1 MKFLVI
7 YYATAEAQSK
17 MSEDTPEQNAA
28 TMQKWMGWAEKVGK
42 KMIDFGAPLMMAT
55 EVNAEGKIKQGNGH
69 VSGYTLFEA
78 ADLEEA
84 AAMLKG
90 HPHYEIDGC
99 RIELHQCVDLG
110 V

>member
-1 MKFLVI
+1 MKFLAI
-7 YYATAEAQSK
+7 YYATAEAQTR
-17 MSEDTPEQNAA
+17 MSEDTPEQNAE
-28 TMQKWMGWAEKVGK
+28 TIQKWMGWAEKVGK
-42 KMIDFGAPLMMAT
+42 NMIDFGAPLMMAT
-55 EVNAEGKIKQGNGH
+55 QVKADGKTEVGNGE

-78 ADLEEA
+78 TDLEEA
-84 AAMLKG
+84 AAMLNG